1 MIATTASP
9 ITTADRIAAELADL
23 GDDPDRIADLLWATD
38 ARGARHD
45 ESACPL
51 ARYLR
56 RRLHLDGPVRVI
68 PAAGRVVAE
77 ADGVTVVAPLPP
89 TVRAFID
96 RFETGCYPELEKA

>member
-1 MIATTASP
+1 MTATTTSP
-9 ITTADRIAAELADL
+9 VTPADRIAAELADL

-56 RRLHLDGPVRVI
+56 RRLHLDGSVRVI
-68 PAAGRVVAE
+68 AEAGRVVAE

-96 RFETGCYPELEKA
+96 RFETGCYPELERA